1 MTLLIFFAGIPNGTN
16 ISITPSQN
24 GQNGQNDEDGE
35 VMNNLMSD
43 IQNGFVHRR
52 LPDGGFKVLEVT
64 CFCLALS
71 KSVHSTLEVKLEG
84 VKVSV
89 EYFYNSENLVFTA
102 CILLPLAAFFICEWN
117 FMKLF

>member
-1 MTLLIFFAGIPNGTN
+1 MTLLIFFSGIPNGTN

-64 CFCLALS
+64 CFCLAFSRLS
-71 KSVHSTLEVKLEG
+71 ILHL
-84 VKVSV
+84 
-89 EYFYNSENLVFTA
+89 NLITV
-102 CILLPLAAFFICEWN
+102 LL
-117 FMKLF
+117 K